1 MYKYNGFWRR
11 QIWPKKGR
19 DKVCVCVCVFEG
31 DGRVR
36 EIDKREREIDK
47 REREMNEGERERI

>member
-19 DKVCVCVCVFEG
+19 DKCLCLCVCVFEG
-31 DGRVR
+31 DEGVR
-36 EIDKREREIDK
+36 EIDKRERDERGREGAHLDK
-47 REREMNEGERERI
+47 K